1 MSLRTSTGDA
11 ITLEIEGL
19 EQVRADL
26 DSLSD
31 ELQTK
36 YAAIMMANVGEA
48 VKWWM
53 QVNILQQGLLRS
65 GDLYRSIFVTVVT
78 NDEGADVYVGPNTT
92 DVPYAMIQNYGGTI
106 PAHWVRPKGRAN
118 GGADVLHWQSGSKDY
133 FSKGHIVGSK
143 NPIIIPARP
152 YIEPA
157 YYDHQEEILDIMNQT
172 INEAIGEEM
181 ATSGAW
187 TW

>member
-19 EQVRADL
+19 EQVQADL

-31 ELQTK
+31 ELRTK

-48 VKWWM
+48 VTGWM
-53 QVNILQQGLLRS
+53 QQNILAQRLLKT
-65 GDLYRSIFVTVVT
+65 GTLFRSIFATVLT
-78 NDEGADVYVGPNTT
+78 NEEGADVFVGPNIT
-92 DVPYAMIQNYGGTI
+92 DAPYAMIQNYGGTI
-106 PAHWVRPKGRAN
+106 PAHWVFPVTKKA
-118 GGADVLHWQSGSKDY
+118 LHWQSGGKDY
-133 FSKGHIVGSK
+133 FSKGHIVGGK

-157 YYDHQEEILDIMNQT
+157 FEDHQEEILGIMNQA

-181 ATSGAW
+181 ATSGASSIW
-187 TW
+187 